1 MSIEYNKYQHDLGVV
16 DPTSSTNVVG
26 LVCVRDPKTGEI
38 AYKEYDDEFLAQQFF
53 TGGASYANTP
63 PQRRL
68 LFSLSDYRSGFGL
81 NVYDA
86 NDTYRYL
93 SSYGC
98 DLRFK
103 DRAIL
108 SYGATSISAPT
119 STSLTVTN
127 GDMEAN
133 SHWTNGAQ
141 NAVQHQGGSFS
152 WKVDHGVT
160 AYGDETWDNAYRKCY
175 ITVSGYIYQGGL
187 NANTANIG
195 INDGVGT
202 TWSANSATTTA
213 WTAVTVG
220 RMLDS
225 SATQFRIQMRNT
237 DDADDDCYFDTLTIS
252 VQPTTGAPIK
262 GVDFNAVHYV
272 PFGNILTKLNA
283 TGDGMTQVATFPA
296 TITDLAPMTI
306 SGTDYLFIACGLSD
320 EYWYMTTAEA
330 FTESNAAA
338 PNYQFMEVVFTTAAT
353 MYGNDTNSTI
363 RSTINPLNGGTAWS
377 AATQVDNDYNDITS
391 LFSQSGALY
400 IGKEDKPYYL
410 DSSGNVQ
417 NDLAPECE
425 ALLSTTSGKIAMIWQ
440 GEIYYA
446 VGAQGL
452 LEIGTANTWVSPAL
466 YCTDLSDFNGKISG
480 LAADDM
486 WFFAALNN
494 STKVEILAARD
505 ETIDGSTKLV
515 WHPLKEL
522 TMTGCNA
529 MWVSSIYQKRLWIA
543 SATSGQAIQYIPL
556 PTGYGKIT
564 SDANRSFATGGYFET
579 PWLHGNFKADTKGW
593 IKVTATM
600 EHAYD
605 ANIYWTIAYKKLED
619 SSYTSIGNF
628 DGTSTSMV
636 ETLYLPVDASS
647 NKPSSTM
654 MRFKLTGVT
663 NDTTK
668 TPILT
673 NLLIEAV
680 LYPPDGSSNVI
691 ACTVKDIK
699 SMLTSKGGEA
709 EHGSQTLI
717 KNVIDAALAAH
728 SPVTIYDI
736 EGTSKTVKFMPLPS
750 GTPRRYPVRKSGQEI
765 DWYYN
770 LILQKITTS

>member
-1 MSIEYNKYQHDLGVV
+1 MADYFDASRHDISLTDPSTSDVLGFVLKRKDGKPV
-16 DPTSSTNVVG
+16 Y
-26 LVCVRDPKTGEI
+26 
-38 AYKEYDDEFLAQQFF
+38 AEYDGKYLADQFF
-53 TGGASYANTP
+53 TDAATQSNLDP
-63 PQRRL
+63 EKEL
-68 LFSLSDYRSGFGL
+68 LLGQSDWRSGFGL
-81 NVYDA
+81 TIYDP
-86 NDTYRYL
+86 DDVKRYE

-103 DRAIL
+103 NRTTL
-108 SYGATSISAPT
+108 SYGATSISAPS
-119 STSLTVTN
+119 STSLSVTN
-127 GDMEAN
+127 GTMEAD
-133 SHWTNGAQ
+133 SHWTNGARSD
-141 NAVQHQGGSFS
+141 VLKQGGTYS
-152 WKVDHGVT
+152 WKVGHGVT

-195 INDGVGT
+195 IDDGVGA

-220 RMLDS
+220 RMLDG
-225 SATQFRIQMRNT
+225 SATQLRIEMKNT

-252 VQPTTGAPIK
+252 VQPTTGVPIK

-272 PFGNILTKLNA
+272 PFGNILTKLNG
-283 TGDGMTQVATFPA
+283 TGDGWTQVATFPA

-391 LFSQSGALY
+391 LFSESGALY

-425 ALLSTTSGKIAMIWQ
+425 ALLSTTSGKIVMIWQ

-466 YCTDLSDFNGKISG
+466 YCTDLSDFNGKVSG

-486 WFFAALNN
+486 WLFAALNN

-505 ETIDGSTKLV
+505 ETIDGSTQWV

-556 PTGYGKIT
+556 PSGYGDVT
-564 SDANRSFATGGYFET
+564 SDTNRSFATGGYFTT
-579 PWLHGNFKADTKGW
+579 PFLHGNFKETTKGL
-593 IKVTATM
+593 ISITATLG
-600 EHAYD
+600 HSYD
-605 ANIYWTIAYKKLED
+605 ADIYWTLSYKKLGDTDWTSLGNAVGTSTNRTHTLYRTTSTTSPMFQFKFVGVTDTANTSPELL
-619 SSYTSIGNF
+619 SYSAKMILYPTIRKLIFCTVRVGDNVTDKAGLTTSNKTVLQKTCLNNARNATWLVSFTDI
-628 DGTSTSMV
+628 DGTS
-636 ETLYLPVDASS
+636 A
-647 NKPSSTM
+647 KA
-654 MRFKLTGVT
+654 KL
-663 NDTTK
+663 
-668 TPILT
+668 L
-673 NLLIEAV
+673 
-680 LYPPDGSSNVI
+680 
-691 ACTVKDIK
+691 
-699 SMLTSKGGEA
+699 
-709 EHGSQTLI
+709 
-717 KNVIDAALAAH
+717 
-728 SPVTIYDI
+728 
-736 EGTSKTVKFMPLPS
+736 PLPS
-750 GTPRRYPVRKSGQEI
+750 DIPRRIPIRDEKGKTIE
-765 DWYYN
+765 WEYN
-770 LILQKITTS
+770 LLLLEVATS